1 MRRFN
6 DERGATWDVVV
17 GRESWGTLYAL
28 FVPAGPGQ
36 AQPMRQ
42 ALLQSAGYEQAQQEL
57 DGLDDEALH
66 ALFAASQP
74 FKNA

>member
-1 MRRFN
+1 MRRFI

-17 GRESWGTLYAL
+17 SRESWGTLYAL
-28 FVPAGPGQ
+28 FVPAGAGD
-36 AQPMRQ
+36 AEPMRQ

-57 DGLDDEALH
+57 DGLEDQALL

-74 FKNA
+74 FKNP

>member
-1 MRRFN
+1 MRRFL
-6 DERGATWDVVV
+6 DERAATWDVVV

-28 FVPAGPGQ
+28 FLPAGAGD
-36 AQPMRQ
+36 AEPMRQ

-57 DGLDDEALH
+57 DGLDEQALL

-74 FKNA
+74 FRNT